1 MKTEYTKQAREFLEP
16 MEGTGARAVW
26 LSWIEVLEQD
36 AESYSIGELRLIK
49 RSLSRVRTVM
59 TMTKGKTDEEKLSA
73 IELIINSA
81 KGVQKSREA
90 RRKQP

>member
-1 MKTEYTKQAREFLEP
+1 